1 MTTTHQGISVGID
14 ATRNRSGGAITHIRG
29 ILAASNPRDHG
40 VREVHVWSYRK
51 LLDSLPDAKW
61 LVRHHD
67 EALEGRLREQMSW
80 QRRRLSKAVTAAG
93 CDVLLTTDA
102 GSVARHRPSIAMSRD
117 MLSFEPGE
125 IDRYPALSAAWL
137 RLKALQYVQV
147 ASLRRASGALFLTHY
162 AQNVIGRFTGPLA
175 ESRVIPH
182 GIGDAFR
189 AEGPHTTPPS
199 ASAPAIR
206 CIYVSNADRYKHQ
219 WHVLTAL
226 DIARQ
231 RGVPVTLQLVGAAS
245 GPSANRVTARLEEL
259 PHLKPYVELMGA
271 TPHEQVP
278 ALLAKADIFVF
289 ASSCENMPNTLIEGM
304 AAGLPVACAKRGP
317 MPEILQDGGAYFDPE
332 DPETIADALCRL
344 ATDDAFALTSARRSF
359 ELAQQ
364 FSWRRCAAETWA
376 YLCDIAGPACAG
388 RPSL

>member
-1 MTTTHQGISVGID
+1 MTRMQQGIAVAID

-29 ILAASNPRDHG
+29 ILSAVDPRDHG
-40 VREVHVWSYRK
+40 IREVHIWAYQK
-51 LLDSLPDAKW
+51 LLDSLPDASW
-61 LVRHHD
+61 LVKHHD
-67 EALEGRLREQMSW
+67 EALEGNLRQQILW
-80 QRRRLSKAVTAAG
+80 QRRSLSKAVYSTG

-125 IDRYPALSAAWL
+125 ITRYPLLSGAWM

-147 ASLRRASGALFLTHY
+147 ASLRRASGALFLTRY
-162 AQNVIGRFTGPLA
+162 AQSVISRYTGTLP

-182 GIGDAFR
+182 GIGDNFR
-189 AEGPHTTPPS
+189 AAGPRLKPPS

-219 WHVLTAL
+219 WHVLSAL
-226 DIARQ
+226 DIARRQ
-231 RGVPVTLQLVGAAS
+231 GVPLTLQLVGGAG
-245 GPSANRVTARLEEL
+245 GPSAERVVAKLDEL
-259 PHLKPYVELMGA
+259 SHLRPYVELLGA
-271 TPHEQVP
+271 TPHDHVP

-304 AAGLPVACAKRGP
+304 AAGLPVACAERGP

-332 DPETIADALCRL
+332 KPESIAKALCRL
-344 ATDDAFALTSARRSF
+344 ATDDSYAVASAQRSF
-359 ELAQQ
+359 DLAQQ
-364 FSWRRCAAETWA
+364 FSWRRCATETWS
-376 YLCDIAGPACAG
+376 YLRHIAASERAVKT
-388 RPSL
+388 SS